1 MCTHAL
7 APINFRYVQ
16 SASPLGGGVVT
27 HLIER
32 PDEVHGCRPGFCKN
46 SVGSVEVLAA
56 RGCERI
62 PVRSG
67 HADGRRP
74 AHGERPDRLGDLGR
88 RLAAEL
94 ELLVRK
100 PALVE
105 QDDRAGLQ
113 TNDSFW
119 G

>member
-1 MCTHAL
+1 
-7 APINFRYVQ
+7 VQ
-16 SASPLGGGVVT
+16 SASPFGGRFIT
-27 HLIER
+27 DLIEC
-32 PDEVHGCRPGFCKN
+32 PDEVDRCRPGFGQD

-56 RGCERI
+56 RGRERV

-67 HADGRRP
+67 DADGRRP
-74 AHGERPDRLGDLGR
+74 THGERPNRLGDLGR

-113 TNDSFW
+113 TNDALW